1 MILKTLKK
9 YIGSLRFFFA
19 LLVTAIF
26 ILIIP
31 KDQYTW
37 GLYLASV
44 GAWMGFETVRK
55 SGITE

>member
-1 MILKTLKK
+1 MIKLIKK
-9 YIGSLRFFFA
+9 HIGSLRLFFA

-26 ILIIP
+26 LFVIP

-44 GAWMGFETVRK
+44 GAWMGFETFRK
-55 SGITE
+55 SDITQ